1 MGKSS
6 LNISLEALHQLCK
19 GDKKKELTYLNNL
32 LEMMSL
38 SIVKLKL
45 ASKNEDRPAIMK
57 ELHFM
62 SPQLV
67 FYGIE
72 YIADLMEK
80 EKTKEELS
88 IEELK
93 NQLDKSILKIE
104 NVLKYVEHIIDNQ
117 LNLLYE
123 N

>member
-38 SIVKLKL
+38 SIQKLKL
-45 ASKNEDRPAIMK
+45 ASKNEDRSAIMK

-72 YIADLMEK
+72 SSVVLMEQ
-80 EKTKEELS
+80 EKTRRDLS
-88 IEELK
+88 FEKLK
-93 NQLDKSILKIE
+93 NQLKKSILKIE
-104 NVLKYVEHIIDNQ
+104 NSLQEVQHIIDIQSN
-117 LNLLYE
+117 NSA
-123 N
+123 